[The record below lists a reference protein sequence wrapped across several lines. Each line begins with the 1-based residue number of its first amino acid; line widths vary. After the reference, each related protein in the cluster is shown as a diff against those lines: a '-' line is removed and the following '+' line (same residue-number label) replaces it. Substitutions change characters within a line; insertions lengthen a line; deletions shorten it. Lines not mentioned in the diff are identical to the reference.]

1 MKRLKTLK
9 DHVYDHIADQIR
21 IGELRPG
28 QKINENIICQEL
40 GISRTPVREAL
51 IQLAAEGVLN
61 NTARKGF
68 VIKSMSRE
76 DVREIYQLIGL
87 LDGYAA
93 KLAGDLLTESD
104 LSDMGFHIG
113 AMDLAIRSGN
123 YPMYHDQQTAF
134 HQVYIDKCKN
144 QTLINAVSGAKNKL
158 LKRSYTDSD
167 DTRLKEVFLDTN
179 EEHKEILEL
188 FKKKDK
194 EEHKEI
200 LELFKKKDKDGLFK
214 YLSEVHWAPTYMEYD
229 MLVVLPEE

>member
-9 DHVYDHIADQIR
+9 DHVYDYIADQIR
-21 IGELRPG
+21 TGELMPG
-28 QKINENIICQEL
+28 QKVNENIICQEL

-144 QTLINAVSGAKNKL
+144 QTLINTVSGAKNKL

-167 DTRLKEVFLDTN
+167 DARLQEVFLDTN
-179 EEHKEILEL
+179 
-188 FKKKDK
+188 

>member
-93 KLAGDLLTESD
+93 KLASDFLTESD

-123 YPMYHDQQTAF
+123 YPMYHDQQTTF

-144 QTLINAVSGAKNKL
+144 QTLINTVSGAKNKL

-167 DTRLKEVFLDTN
+167 DARLQEVFLDTN
-179 EEHKEILEL
+179 
-188 FKKKDK
+188 

>member
-9 DHVYDHIADQIR
+9 DHVYDYIADQIR
-21 IGELRPG
+21 TGELMPG
-28 QKINENIICQEL
+28 QKVNENIICQEL

-104 LSDMGFHIG
+104 LSDMSFHIG

-188 FKKKDK
+188 FKKR
-194 EEHKEI
+194 
-200 LELFKKKDKDGLFK
+200 DKDGLFK
-214 YLSEVHWAPTYMEYD
+214 YLSEVHWSPTYMEYD
-229 MLVVLPEE
+229 MLVSLPEKDDCDRHGDR